1 MEMKKAKINGKL
13 TTVTSLDAYR
23 ENPDSYFLGLTA
35 IEFDDLGVVLPV
47 KGKYEK
53 GVGITVG
60 TLFSRITMPSEE
72 ERPQYS
78 VDNIID
84 LSNVNNIKELME
96 KQELVRDIEYEMLT
110 TIESKF
116 SPTISDDDSPAM
128 KAMKTAVI
136 EKGIDINKY
145 ADRFGSNFNN
155 DKRQFGKKTISMQ
168 MLERLCKG
176 LDIKATL
183 TLEDKDAGVPNPIK
197 RKITVDLT
205 EQQGGDVDD

>member
-23 ENPDSYFLGLTA
+23 ENPDSYFLGSTA

-60 TLFSRITMPSEE
+60 ALFSRITMPSEE

-84 LSNVNNIKELME
+84 LSNVNNIKELMK

-136 EKGIDINKY
+136 EKELI
-145 ADRFGSNFNN
+145 S
-155 DKRQFGKKTISMQ
+155 ISMLIDSVPISIMISANLVRKQ
-168 MLERLCKG
+168 YPCKC
-176 LDIKATL
+176 L
-183 TLEDKDAGVPNPIK
+183 KDFAK
-197 RKITVDLT
+197 D
-205 EQQGGDVDD
+205 

>member
-1 MEMKKAKINGKL
+1 ML
-13 TTVTSLDAYR
+13 FRS
-23 ENPDSYFLGLTA
+23 PDSYFLGSTA

-60 TLFSRITMPSEE
+60 ALFSRITMPSEE

-84 LSNVNNIKELME
+84 LSNVNNIKELMK

>member
-1 MEMKKAKINGKL
+1 M
-13 TTVTSLDAYR
+13 
-23 ENPDSYFLGLTA
+23 
-35 IEFDDLGVVLPV
+35 

-60 TLFSRITMPSEE
+60 ALFSRITMPSEE

-84 LSNVNNIKELME
+84 LSNVNNIKELMK